1 MEGHSFFILT
11 QSLLQGEAVSF
22 ASEIARMAEEKGV
35 TYSPRALN
43 LLDGIVCHYS
53 FVVIG
58 LAQTMREVPSQSDY
72 EYCLSVLGFTFSC
85 EATQTANLTTFW
97 ASHLM
102 HFLSNIIQRSSCISD
117 CMITDEVVVSNVVSE
132 SDLHNVLYDAH
143 KKTFLF
149 QNSEFRRTN
158 SAYIGPWKL
167 YNGGRGN
174 CLFYSFRQLI
184 SIWKVQRKIDSG
196 SKAYCTLWPQQT
208 ECKSPEDLR
217 EYKKQCSKMEEDSE
231 KLRESSSN
239 YFLNDLT
246 SLMPG
251 NHKVSFMQ
259 DTQVVERPMTKAD
272 FIYMAKEG
280 DLKLEPDFQEERI
293 AWAKKWCVR
302 AKEKGE
308 WGCMRMI
315 TGFAN
320 LIREPRSIAL
330 YFFNVNE
337 RERTRS
343 LDRTEEQSIQP
354 LGAPEVVSRENDGIL
369 KLPQKRMEDDI
380 RVLRSGELQKKTLG
394 LRVKQGTLEQW
405 HSPRAPLQRHCA
417 LYHESGRHWCVL
429 VSAIQMEELRK
440 FSNIDEVAKPLFS

>member
-1 MEGHSFFILT
+1 MESHSFYILT

-22 ASEIARMAEEKGV
+22 ASEIERMAKEKSV

-43 LLDGIVCHYS
+43 LLDGILCHYS

-72 EYCLSVLGFTFSC
+72 EYCLHTLGFTFHR
-85 EATQTANLTTFW
+85 EATQTVNLTTFW
-97 ASHLM
+97 SSHLM
-102 HFLSNIIQRSSCISD
+102 NFLSSIIQQSSCISD
-117 CMITDEVVVSNVVSE
+117 CMITDEVVVSSVVSE
-132 SDLHNVLYDAH
+132 SELYNVLYEAH
-143 KKTFLF
+143 RKTFLF
-149 QNSEFRRTN
+149 QNSEFRKTN
-158 SAYIGPWKL
+158 AAYIGPWKL

-184 SIWKVQRKIDSG
+184 SIWKIQRKIDSG
-196 SKAYCTLWPQQT
+196 MRAFCSLWPLQS
-208 ECKSPEDLR
+208 ESKSPEDVR

-231 KLRESSSN
+231 KLRESSAN
-239 YFLNDLT
+239 YFLNDLE

-251 NHKVSFMQ
+251 NHKVSYMHES
-259 DTQVVERPMTKAD
+259 QVTERAMTKAD

-280 DLKLEPDFQEERI
+280 DLKLEPEFQEERST
-293 AWAKKWCVR
+293 WAKHWCIK

-320 LIREPRSIAL
+320 LIRDPRSIAL

-343 LDRTEEQSIQP
+343 LDRTDEQSIQP
-354 LGAPEVVSRENDGIL
+354 FGAPEVVSRENDGIL
-369 KLPQKRMEDDI
+369 KFPLKRMEDDI
-380 RVLRSGELQKKTLG
+380 RVPRTGELQKKILG
-394 LRVKQGTLEQW
+394 VKVKQGTLEQW

-440 FSNIDEVAKPLFS
+440 FTNIDDVAKPLFS